1 MQGYELNDAIE
12 RMKWVRA
19 GEAPAILYPSDYDYA
34 IEAMERVAAESEEI
48 TLESIGEAFGDVM
61 GKLMKGFEGGLGR

>member
-12 RMKWVRA
+12 RMKRVRA

-34 IEAMERVAAESEEI
+34 IEAMLRVAAENGE
-48 TLESIGEAFGDVM
+48 TTAESIGEAFGSIM
-61 GKLMKGFEGGLGR
+61 GELMRGLERGAEK